1 MARKSGWAVND
12 KRIRRLWCEEGLRVP
27 QRRKKKRLTG
37 VGVTVGAMCPIR
49 PNVIWAMDFQFD
61 TLADGRT
68 IKLLN
73 IIDEYTRECLAI
85 EIGRSID
92 ADQVVAVLDTLALTR
107 GAPVYVRFDNG
118 PEFVA
123 QRYCQDLWMSG
134 FQAASWVPEVA
145 SGSTSLP
152 FSKVAP
158 SRTSFTRCGALTAR
172 HFDCA
177 ASISL

>member
-1 MARKSGWAVND
+1 MRKDFECPSAA
-12 KRIRRLWCEEGLRVP
+12 
-27 QRRKKKRLTG
+27 KKKRLTG

-107 GAPVYVRFDNG
+107 GGAPVYVRFDNG
-118 PEFVA
+118 PRIRRPRRTRLVPIHRHRSLVHRPRFAMAERLDRIV
-123 QRYCQDLWMSG
+123 QR
-134 FQAASWVPEVA
+134 
-145 SGSTSLP
+145 ST
-152 FSKVAP
+152 
-158 SRTSFTRCGALTAR
+158 TR
-172 HFDCA
+172 
-177 ASISL
+177 